1 MIDKDEVSGWLK
13 EQKLDPQDG
22 KAENADW
29 LLTCIFRDLPIILVQ
44 PKGESR
50 MVLQRVLGLG
60 KGSIVAQSKK
70 PKELREDFLYHLKR
84 DLLLSHARYTMEF
97 EDPEEKTILKGL
109 ILESHIYDG
118 GLSRDM
124 LFQRIYLLHDA
135 TILFF
140 ILMKKFDLGAQ

>member
-1 MIDKDEVSGWLK
+1 MIDKDEILNWLK
-13 EQKLDPQDG
+13 EQKLKPHESEV
-22 KAENADW
+22 ENADW
-29 LLTCIFRDLPIILVQ
+29 LLNCIFRDLPITIVQ

-50 MVLQRVLGLG
+50 VVLQRMLGLG
-60 KGSIVAQSKK
+60 KDSIAAQSKK
-70 PKELREDFLYHLKR
+70 SKELREDFLYHLKH

-109 ILESHIYDG
+109 ILESHIYNG
-118 GLSRDM
+118 GVSRDV

-140 ILMKKFDLGAQ
+140 ILMNKYGLGAQ

>member
-1 MIDKDEVSGWLK
+1 MTDKDEILKWLK
-13 EQKLDPQDG
+13 EQKLSLHEV
-22 KAENADW
+22 KAEKADW
-29 LLTCIFRDLPIILVQ
+29 LLTCIFRDIPIVIVK
-44 PKGESR
+44 PKGEYR
-50 MVLQRVLGLG
+50 IILQRVLNLDQD
-60 KGSIVAQSKK
+60 SIEGQGKK
-70 PKELREDFLYHLKR
+70 PLERREDFLYHLKR

-97 EDPEEKTILKGL
+97 EDPDKKTILKGL
-109 ILESHIYDG
+109 ILESHIYYG